1 MDIPFK
7 PVLMTAIA
15 GAALLGIAI
24 YSMQTATQHPLSQI
38 GLALVMG
45 GAVGNLIDRVTVGYV
60 VDFVDVYWG
69 GWHFWA
75 FNVAD
80 ASISVGATL
89 LILDMVWVNPHVSE
103 TA

>member
-1 MDIPFK
+1 
-7 PVLMTAIA
+7 MTAIA
-15 GAALLGIAI
+15 VVALVGIAV
-24 YSMQTATQHPLSQI
+24 YSMQAATQHPLSQI

-80 ASISVGATL
+80 ASISIGATL